1 MTTIRILTTWI
12 VLMVITVAFG
22 WAQTDTLPRTSVII
36 IDKQRV
42 LSETLY
48 GRRLASELRQM
59 EQLQVADN
67 KRLLQELELEEA
79 SLTKQRSSMNAD
91 EFRVLAANFDEK
103 VQLISNQQP
112 IDSDEST
119 AKKVGLLKLVST
131 LQWSLQSVLA

>member
-12 VLMVITVAFG
+12 VLMVITVAYG

-59 EQLQVADN
+59 EQLQIADN

-91 EFRVLAANFDEK
+91 EFRVLAANFDDK
-103 VQLISNQQP
+103 VQLISN
-112 IDSDEST
+112 
-119 AKKVGLLKLVST
+119 KN
-131 LQWSLQSVLA
+131 